1 MLLEQKLATLNLK
14 WKMHDIV
21 KLRIHGQT
29 VNISVPNVKSLEE
42 SRERSK
48 KIAKYERFLNKLFN
62 K

>member
-1 MLLEQKLATLNLK
+1 MPLEQKLATLNQR
-14 WKMHDIV
+14 WEMHDIV

-29 VNISVPNVKSLEE
+29 VNISVPKVKSLEE